1 MDKDEAV
8 EVKDGD
14 GYVLCI
20 WWGRA
25 GGGFVLGGARLWSV
39 AGPLKAV
46 VVPLDPLLPLLSVVG
61 CAFKST
67 GDTLGDL
74 LRDGVEGA
82 WLDAV
87 PVEDPGDD
95 NDGGGGDDEVAVGIH
110 DDDDGDDSVIDSQQL
125 KRTGL
130 GGVVVVVV
138 VSII

>member
-1 MDKDEAV
+1 MFEVWGVDKDEG
-8 EVKDGD
+8 EEGKDGD
-14 GYVLCI
+14 GNVLCI

-25 GGGFVLGGARLWSV
+25 GGGGFVLGGARLWSV
-39 AGPLKAV
+39 AGPFKAV
-46 VVPLDPLLPLLSVVG
+46 VVPLGPLEPLLPLSVVG

-95 NDGGGGDDEVAVGIH
+95 NDGGGGDEEVAVGIH
-110 DDDDGDDSVIDSQQL
+110 DDDDGGDSV
-125 KRTGL
+125 
-130 GGVVVVVV
+130 
-138 VSII
+138 